1 MGLSDENFIGNWRV
15 SVETQFSR
23 TGFPEE
29 EKYMFCHFRTVLVVS
44 GANDGLEDILVSRF
58 WYIRLSKTIHMLNN
72 VFKIH
77 MVTPHFFVFEA
88 GIIQNG
94 FKLLLG

>member
-15 SVETQFSR
+15 SVETCSLAELAFLRKKNICSVIS
-23 TGFPEE
+23 
-29 EKYMFCHFRTVLVVS
+29 VLVVS

-58 WYIRLSKTIHMLNN
+58 WYVRLSKTIHMLNN